1 MHVPN
6 GFLSDP
12 VCAASTEASPAALGV
27 GFARARQ
34 SDDSRSATLIA
45 GGLIAALAIVG
56 LLAPWASSAPDGL
69 DRMAQDLQ
77 FAGLAASSWRWC
89 PSMPFPAPVGRPWP
103 WRWPASPAWS
113 SRSSA
118 AIATAEALW
127 SKCGSTRA
135 ATITLRSRTRS
146 NAGRSWLER
155 RRDRTPVDRRS
166 RGFPRPTAPRATKRR
181 TAVVDDRCSRRR
193 KP

>member
-77 FAGLAASSWRWC
+77 FAGLAASSWALV
-89 PSMPFPAPVGRPWP
+89 PEYAVPGAG
-103 WRWPASPAWS
+103 WPALAV
-113 SRSSA
+113 A
-118 AIATAEALW
+118 LAGIAGVVFAFV
-127 SKCGSTRA
+127 SGYSD
-135 ATITLRSRTRS
+135 
-146 NAGRSWLER
+146 GRGAM
-155 RRDRTPVDRRS
+155 V
-166 RGFPRPTAPRATKRR
+166 K
-181 TAVVDDRCSRRR
+181 VR
-193 KP
+193 KH